1 MPASARPLA
10 AIFDLDGTIVDS
22 EPGSQAALRQL
33 FGQYAVPCTEE
44 LIAQF
49 VGRRGAE
56 VFAELDLF
64 PGRDPAEL
72 AAEVGRLHRA
82 MNLPAALPFPGAV
95 RLLREIHLAGDPLGL
110 VTSGGRWY
118 AVPRLEQLGL
128 LELFA
133 VIVTADD
140 VAAGK
145 PDPQGY
151 LRACR
156 EMGVAAPFCVVFED
170 SPAGVAAAKAA
181 GLYCVA
187 VTTTHRA
194 SQLGR
199 ADRVVADLAEVS
211 WPLTVA
217 HFRLP
222 VPRRPARV
230 PDPVYRPPEH
240 VAQRPGCRC
249 RVPRGHGR

>member
-1 MPASARPLA
+1 MTQASVPARA

-33 FGQYAVPCTEE
+33 FDENAVPYTDE

-64 PGRDPAEL
+64 PARNPAEL
-72 AAEVGRLHRA
+72 AAEVDRLHRT
-82 MNLPAALPFPGAV
+82 MDLPPVLPFAGAV
-95 RLLREIHLAGDPLGL
+95 RLVHKIHQAGDPLGL
-110 VTSGGRWY
+110 VTSGGRGY

-128 LELFA
+128 AEFFA

-140 VAAGK
+140 VTAGK

-156 EMGVAAPFCVVFED
+156 ELGVAASSCVVFED
-170 SPAGVAAAKAA
+170 APAGVAAAKAA

-187 VTTTHRA
+187 VTTTHQR
-194 SQLGR
+194 SQLGQ

-211 WPLTVA
+211 WPMAVA
-217 HFRLP
+217 GFR
-222 VPRRPARV
+222 
-230 PDPVYRPPEH
+230 
-240 VAQRPGCRC
+240 
-249 RVPRGHGR
+249 